1 MDRAAGLRGATPAVR
16 VSAPT
21 GDDDAERVYRRAT
34 DATEDVPVARVGST
48 GVSELEPLVLVTA
61 DGETA
66 FYHDCGPETAAEL
79 AGALAAG
86 DFSTSDADAVVSHD
100 ADAPVLPTPED
111 GPLAAGTRG
120 VLGPCGW
127 LNPLASDDADFD
139 FSDALDTV
147 SDVGVLGR
155 GRGDV
160 ATDESVSEAWRDAR
174 DAEGDALVVVNANEA
189 DDRSRGDQLLL
200 DSAPLRVLAA
210 ADAAASAT
218 DATDVV
224 VYVNEDAEHVEERVR
239 EAAQLAADDL
249 DAPVQVVTGPDD
261 FRAGE
266 MTMAL
271 EAMEG
276 NDRLEARKRPPY
288 PTTQGL
294 HGRPTVIHTPRTL
307 AQVERALREP
317 EAFDPSSADP
327 GTRLVTVSGDVEHAA
342 TVELPTSGSLADA
355 RDAVTVAGDYGFA
368 SVGGQFGGF
377 VRDLDVTPSAPALRA
392 AGLGTNGAL
401 ELLDDATCP
410 VAEAGERARFAREE
424 NCGRCVPCREGSV
437 QLVDLLRDVYD
448 GNFDA
453 DGIRELARVMRSSS
467 TCDFGTEASRP
478 VTTALDEFGP
488 AFRAHADGRCPT
500 GTCDT

>member
-1 MDRAAGLRGATPAVR
+1 MNRASGLRGETPAVR
-16 VSAPT
+16 VSAPA
-21 GDDDAERVYRRAT
+21 GADDAERVYRRVNDAT
-34 DATEDVPVARVGST
+34 DDVPVARVGST
-48 GVSELEPLVLVTA
+48 GVREFEPLVLLTA
-61 DGETA
+61 NGETA
-66 FYHDCGPETAAEL
+66 YYPECGASTAVEL
-79 AGALAAG
+79 TNALADG
-86 DFSTSDADAVVSHD
+86 DFPAEDASAVVSHG
-100 ADAPVLPTPED
+100 ADTPTLPTPDE
-111 GPLAAGTRG
+111 GPLSVGVRD

-127 LNPLASDDADFD
+127 LNPLSPADAEFG

-147 SDVGVLGR
+147 SEVGVLGR

-160 ATDESVSEAWRDAR
+160 ATDEPIATAWRDAR
-174 DAEGDALVVVNANEA
+174 DADGDALVVVNANEA
-189 DDRSRGDQLLL
+189 DDRTRGDELLL
-200 DSAPLRVLAA
+200 ESAPLRVLAA
-210 ADAAASAT
+210 ADAAATAT

-276 NDRLEARKRPPY
+276 SDRIEARKRPPY

-317 EAFDPSSADP
+317 EAFDPESADP
-327 GTRLVTVSGDVEHAA
+327 GTRLVTVTGDVEHDA

-355 RDAVTVAGDYGFA
+355 RDAVSLSGDYGFA

-377 VRDLDVTPSAPALRA
+377 ARDLDVTPSAPALRA
-392 AGLGTNGAL
+392 ADLGTNGAL
-401 ELLDDATCP
+401 ELLDDDTCP

-448 GNFDA
+448 GRFDA

-467 TCDFGTEASRP
+467 TCDFGQTASRP

-500 GTCDT
+500 GTCNP